1 MRSQKIRLKLTK
13 KQERLAWWYSKV
25 SRNFWN
31 LLVDIDKR
39 NNKGEFD
46 EILNKNGNKIYYSKV
61 HNRAVYNL
69 NQSDYLKLAKIVVAK
84 NYEEDNEQWSWY
96 YQPNQ
101 FFIYNFLSREAV
113 RIRKQNKGRLNFRGI
128 GDIQP
133 NFNVRCDVSSDK
145 KRSSRIYLKDNG
157 KLQIPTIG
165 DVRFGSVRA
174 DFDLSCK
181 KQIAKISFDG
191 KYWYLSYAEDV
202 ETQVVDLP
210 DYTDGV
216 GIDLGIKT
224 LATVSDGTTVPNI
237 KTFRRVRILNK
248 RLKRLQRKVSRKY
261 HINKCNKCNK
271 HNKTKNII
279 KLEKQIKLIH
289 RSIRNIRINHIRK
302 FVSDLVKKQ
311 PQYIAIE
318 DLNVKGMMKNKYLA
332 KDIANCSFYAIRE
345 HLIRKATERHIAV
358 RLVDRFYPSSK
369 TCSNCGSYKTDLKLT
384 QRVYHCDNC
393 QEKLDR
399 DFNASLNI
407 AKTDKYEL
415 V

>member
-1 MRSQKIRLKLTK
+1 MRSQKIRIKLTK
-13 KQERLAWWYSKV
+13 EQENLAYWYSKV

-46 EILNKNGNKIYYSKV
+46 KILNKNGNNTYYSKF
-61 HNRAVYNL
+61 HNRDIYNL
-69 NQSDYLKLAKIVVAK
+69 NELDYRNLAKIVVAK
-84 NYEEDNEQWSWY
+84 NHEENSENWSWY

-101 FFIYNFLSREAV
+101 SFIYTFISRELV
-113 RIRKQNKGRLNFRGI
+113 KIRKQNKGKLNFRSM
-128 GDIQP
+128 DKVQP
-133 NFNVRCDVSSDK
+133 NFNVRCDVSANG
-145 KRSSRIYLKDNG
+145 KRPSRIYLKENG

-165 DVRFGSVRA
+165 DVRFGSARS

-181 KQIAKISFDG
+181 KQVANISFDG
-191 KYWYLSYAEDV
+191 KYWYLSYTEDIKN
-202 ETQVVDLP
+202 QVTNLP
-210 DYTDGV
+210 DYIDGLGV
-216 GIDLGIKT
+216 DLGIKT
-224 LATVSDGTTVPNI
+224 LATVSDGTIVPNI
-237 KTFRRVRILNK
+237 KSFRRVRILNK

-261 HINKCNKCNK
+261 LINKCNK

-289 RSIRNIRINHIRK
+289 RSIKNIRINHIYK
-302 FVSDLVKKQ
+302 FVSELVRKQ

-318 DLNVKGMMKNKYLA
+318 DLNVKGMMKNKHLSR
-332 KDIANCSFYAIRE
+332 DIANCSFFTIRE
-345 HLIRKATERHIAV
+345 ILIRKATERRIAV

-369 TCSNCGSYKTDLKLT
+369 TCSNCDSYKKDLKLS

-393 QEKLDR
+393 KEKIDR

-407 AKTDKYEL
+407 AKTDKYVL
-415 V
+415 A

>member
-1 MRSQKIRLKLTK
+1 MRNQKLRLKLTK
-13 KQERLAWWYSKV
+13 DQERLAWWCSKV

-46 EILNKNGNKIYYSKV
+46 EILNKNGNKTYYSKFY
-61 HNRAVYNL
+61 NREVYSL

-84 NYEEDNEQWSWY
+84 NYDEDKEKWSWY

-101 FFIYNFLSREAV
+101 SFIYMFLSRELV
-113 RIRKQNKGRLNFRGI
+113 KVRKQNKGRFNFRSI
-128 GDIQP
+128 HNVQP
-133 NFNVRCDVSSDK
+133 NFNVRCDAFPNK
-145 KRSSRIYLKDNG
+145 KRPSRIYLKDNG

-165 DVRFGSVRA
+165 DVRFGSVRK
-174 DFDLSCK
+174 DFNLSSK
-181 KQIAKISFDG
+181 KQVANISFDG
-191 KYWYLSYAEDV
+191 KYWYLSYIEDINV
-202 ETQVVDLP
+202 QVTDLP
-210 DYTDGV
+210 NYTDGV

-224 LATVSDGTTVPNI
+224 LAIVSDGTNVPNI

-261 HINKCNKCNK
+261 LINKCDKY
-271 HNKTKNII
+271 NKTKNII
-279 KLEKQIKLIH
+279 KLERQMKLIH

-302 FVSDLVKKQ
+302 FVSVLVKKQ

-318 DLNVKGMMKNKYLA
+318 DLNVKGMMKNKHLA
-332 KDIANCSFYAIRE
+332 KDIVNCSFYTIRE

-369 TCSNCGSYKTDLKLT
+369 TCSNCGNYQKDLKLS

-393 QEKLDR
+393 QIKIDR

-407 AKTDKYEL
+407 AKTDRYIL
-415 V
+415 A